1 MIAKREK
8 LHNENVVTLSIVT
21 SIQLLDTSKNIL
33 MNMCSAIESSKKY
46 CRFKKNY
53 IYMNIFMQILN
64 QNNVDRRY
72 CKTSRNQST
81 ISLKVIGPLTILV
94 GNRHTRRD
102 RTRLNNTQQMY
113 ENL

>member
-1 MIAKREK
+1 
-8 LHNENVVTLSIVT
+8 
-21 SIQLLDTSKNIL
+21 
-33 MNMCSAIESSKKY
+33 
-46 CRFKKNY
+46 
-53 IYMNIFMQILN
+53 MNIFMQILN

-81 ISLKVIGPLTILV
+81 ISLMVITILV

-113 ENL
+113 EHL